1 MSQEWTHIPI
11 MAREIA
17 DILLTNPEGVY
28 VDGTLGLGGHA
39 KYFLSRLGPQARI
52 LGFDKDEEALK
63 MARERVN
70 DPRLSVF
77 HASYTEAPARLAE
90 LNLPGADGALFDL
103 GLSSYQLDNPQRGF
117 SIMNNGPLDMRFD
130 RQNPLSAAVIVNTWP
145 MAELERILKEYG
157 EERNFTK
164 IALAVMQAR
173 RQGPIETTGKLKEII
188 ESVYGKR
195 GGKTHPA
202 TQTFQ
207 ALRIEVNGE
216 LTVLRRGLDAAIRW
230 LNPGGRIA
238 VISYHSLEDRAV
250 KEAFA
255 EHSKKCT
262 CPPGFPVCGCG
273 ANPALKVITR
283 KPILPTEAEIEVN
296 PRARSAKLRV
306 AEKIR

>member
-1 MSQEWTHIPI
+1 MSQEWTHIPN

-17 DILLTNPEGVY
+17 DILLTTPEGVY

-39 KYFLSRLGPQARI
+39 KYFLSRLGPGARI

-164 IALAVMQAR
+164 IALAIMQAR

-207 ALRIEVNGE
+207 ALRIACNRE
-216 LTVLRRGLDAAIRW
+216 LETVENVLSSLGDIVK
-230 LNPGGRIA
+230 PGGRAA
-238 VISYHSLEDRAV
+238 VLTFHSLEDRLV
-250 KEAFA
+250 KNRFKELAKSGGWLLVNK
-255 EHSKKCT
+255 H
-262 CPPGFPVCGCG
+262 
-273 ANPALKVITR
+273 ALA
-283 KPILPTEAEIEVN
+283 PQYEEVREN
-296 PRARSAKLRV
+296 RRARSAKLRV
-306 AEKIR
+306 IERVKL